1 MMAEQHP
8 SDATVASAVDATA
21 HLMNPSDSA
30 TTPRPH
36 DVPVPSVSATAVLVE
51 SEALPP
57 ETPECRGHDF
67 GRQPNTIEAIVE
79 SMMTTGFQATNLG
92 RAVEQI
98 RSMRRWRLSDVPF
111 VDGVDDPALQPPSV
125 RSKIRARIFLAY
137 TSNQISCGQREVI
150 RYLVQNRMV
159 DVLITTAG
167 GIEED
172 LIKCL
177 RPTYMGE
184 FGLPGRDLRRRGI
197 NRIGNLL
204 VPNKNYCDFE
214 DWVSP
219 ILNEMHDELDAATL
233 VWAQARAAAATSSDG
248 SIDDGDGQR
257 FLWTPSKV
265 IERLGRKIDHPDS
278 VLYWAGA

>member
-1 MMAEQHP
+1 MAEQPPHK
-8 SDATVASAVDATA
+8 ATPSAVEGKAHKCSNLTATI
-21 HLMNPSDSA
+21 PRSDG
-30 TTPRPH
+30 
-36 DVPVPSVSATAVLVE
+36 VPSVSATAVLAE

-57 ETPECRGHDF
+57 DTPQCKGHDF
-67 GRQPNTIEAIVE
+67 ARQPNTVEAIVA

-92 RAVEQI
+92 RAVDQI
-98 RSMRRWRLSDVPF
+98 RRMRQWRLSDVPHAE
-111 VDGVDDPALQPPSV
+111 GVDDPALQPSTV

-177 RPTYMGE
+177 HPTYMGE
-184 FGLPGRDLRRRGI
+184 FGLSGRELRRRGI

-219 ILNEMHDELDAATL
+219 ILHKMHDELDEATRA
-233 VWAQARAAAATSSDG
+233 WAQACVAATASENNDHV
-248 SIDDGDGQR
+248 DGDDQR

-265 IERLGRKIDHPDS
+265 IERLGREIDHPDS